1 MKLMQKIDKKIA
13 SVDHKIEII
22 SPLKIDLISRTFLCN
37 FNDIK
42 SVVRVDFDLPNWLKK
57 QRASEFQILNFLKTK
72 TQNQKIL
79 YQDLDRGILIR
90 EFHEGK
96 EIPYSDIRRKENL
109 ISLGKEIKKVHEIK
123 IDNVA
128 INNFKIAIED
138 YRAILK
144 NKIKDDWY
152 LDHGF
157 KIFDSISYSYES
169 LIFSHNDLN
178 PENILWNKKYF
189 FIDWEYASANSPY
202 FDLASI
208 VSSYNLNDKEIDYLL
223 NGYNKEFQLE
233 KEKLKIWTK
242 FIYFLDYIW
251 RVCLIETTK
260 HNEITLNLGILR
272 KNLDNIR

>member
-1 MKLMQKIDKKIA
+1 MQKIDKKIA

-22 SPLKIDLISRTFLCN
+22 SSLKIDLISQIFLCN

-42 SVVRVDFDLPNWLKK
+42 SVIRIDFDIPNWLKK

-72 TQNQKIL
+72 IQNQKIL
-79 YQDLDRGILIR
+79 YHDLDRGILIR

-96 EIPYSDIRRKENL
+96 EIPYSDIRGKENL

-123 IDNVA
+123 IDNIA
-128 INNFKIAIED
+128 INNFENVIEN
-138 YRAILK
+138 YRDIHK
-144 NKIKDDWY
+144 NKIKKNWY
-152 LDHGF
+152 LNHGF
-157 KIFDSISYSYES
+157 KIFDSLSCKKKQKV
-169 LIFSHNDLN
+169 FSHNDLN
-178 PENILWNKKYF
+178 HQNILFNKNI

-208 VSSYNLNDKEIDYLL
+208 VSSYNLNDKEIGYLL
-223 NGYNKEFQLE
+223 NGYKKDFQLE
-233 KEKLKIWTK
+233 AEKLEIWTK

-251 RVCLIETTK
+251 RACLIETSK
-260 HNEITLNLGILR
+260 HNETTINLESSR

>member
-1 MKLMQKIDKKIA
+1 MQKIDKKIA

-22 SPLKIDLISRTFLCN
+22 SSLKIDLISQIFLCN

-42 SVVRVDFDLPNWLKK
+42 SVIRVDFDIPNWLKK

-96 EIPYSDIRRKENL
+96 EISYSDIRRKENL

-128 INNFKIAIED
+128 INSFENAIEN
-138 YRAILK
+138 YRDTLK
-144 NKIKDDWY
+144 YKIKNSWY
-152 LDHGF
+152 LNQGF
-157 KIFDSISYSYES
+157 KIFDSLSYRKEQI
-169 LIFSHNDLN
+169 IFSHNDLN
-178 PENILWNKKYF
+178 RENILFNKKYF

-208 VSSYNLNDKEIDYLL
+208 ISSYDFNDEEIGYLFD
-223 NGYNKEFQLE
+223 GYNKNFIFDQ
-233 KEKLKIWTK
+233 EKLKNWVK
-242 FIYFLDYIW
+242 FTYFLDYIW
-251 RVCLIETTK
+251 RQCLVETTK
-260 HNEITLNLGILR
+260 HDEKSLR
-272 KNLDNIR
+272 IMDLERNLDIFK

>member
-22 SPLKIDLISRTFLCN
+22 SPLKIDLISQIFLCN
-37 FNDIK
+37 FNGIK
-42 SVVRVDFDLPNWLKK
+42 SVIRIDFDLPNWLKK

-96 EIPYSDIRRKENL
+96 EISYSDIRRKENL

-128 INNFKIAIED
+128 INNFENAIEN
-138 YRAILK
+138 YRDTLK
-144 NKIKDDWY
+144 NKIKNNWY
-152 LDHGF
+152 LNQGF
-157 KIFDSISYSYES
+157 KIFDSLSYRKEQI
-169 LIFSHNDLN
+169 IFSHNDLN
-178 PENILWNKKYF
+178 RENILFNKKYF

-208 VSSYNLNDKEIDYLL
+208 ISSYDFNDEEIGYLFD
-223 NGYNKEFQLE
+223 GYNKNFIFDQ
-233 KEKLKIWTK
+233 EKLKNWVK
-242 FIYFLDYIW
+242 FTYFLDYIW
-251 RVCLIETTK
+251 RQCLVETTK
-260 HNEITLNLGILR
+260 HDEKSLR
-272 KNLDNIR
+272 IIDLERNLDIFK

>member
-1 MKLMQKIDKKIA
+1 MQKIDKKIA

-22 SPLKIDLISRTFLCN
+22 SPLKIDLISQIFLCN

-79 YQDLDRGILIR
+79 YQDLDRGILVR

-96 EIPYSDIRRKENL
+96 EISYSDIRRKENL

-128 INNFKIAIED
+128 INNFENAIEN
-138 YRAILK
+138 YRDTLK
-144 NKIKDDWY
+144 NKIKNNWY
-152 LDHGF
+152 LNQGF
-157 KIFDSISYSYES
+157 KIFDSLSCRKEQI
-169 LIFSHNDLN
+169 IFSHNDLN
-178 PENILWNKKYF
+178 RENILFNKKYF

-208 VSSYNLNDKEIDYLL
+208 ISSYDFNDEEIGYLFD
-223 NGYNKEFQLE
+223 GYNKNFIFDL
-233 KEKLKIWTK
+233 EKLKNWVK
-242 FIYFLDYIW
+242 FTYFLDYIW
-251 RVCLIETTK
+251 RQCLVETTK
-260 HNEITLNLGILR
+260 HDEKSLGIMDLER
-272 KNLDNIR
+272 NLDIFK

>member
-1 MKLMQKIDKKIA
+1 MQKIDKKIA

-22 SPLKIDLISRTFLCN
+22 SPLKIDLISQIFLCN

-42 SVVRVDFDLPNWLKK
+42 SVIRVDFDLPNWLKK

-79 YQDLDRGILIR
+79 YNDFDRGILIR

-96 EIPYSDIRRKENL
+96 EISYSDIRRKENL

-128 INNFKIAIED
+128 INNFGNAIEN
-138 YRAILK
+138 YRDILQ
-144 NKIKDDWY
+144 NKIKNNCY
-152 LDHGF
+152 LNQGF
-157 KIFDSISYSYES
+157 KIFDSLSCEKEQI
-169 LIFSHNDLN
+169 IFSHNDLN
-178 PENILWNKKYF
+178 RQNILFNKKYF

-208 VSSYNLNDKEIDYLL
+208 ISSYDLNDKETDYLL
-223 NGYNKEFQLE
+223 CGYSKNFLLDQ
-233 KEKLKIWTK
+233 EKLKNWVK
-242 FIYFLDYIW
+242 FTFFLDYIW
-251 RVCLIETTK
+251 RQCLIETSEHDEK
-260 HNEITLNLGILR
+260 TLSIKSLER
-272 KNLDNIR
+272 NLDIFK

>member
-1 MKLMQKIDKKIA
+1 MQKIDKKIA

-22 SPLKIDLISRTFLCN
+22 SPLKIDLISQIFLCN

-96 EIPYSDIRRKENL
+96 EISYSDIRRKENL

-128 INNFKIAIED
+128 INNFENAIEN
-138 YRAILK
+138 YRDTLK
-144 NKIKDDWY
+144 NKIKNNWY
-152 LDHGF
+152 LNQGF
-157 KIFDSISYSYES
+157 KIFDSLSCRKEQI
-169 LIFSHNDLN
+169 IFSHNDLSR
-178 PENILWNKKYF
+178 ENILFNKKYF

-208 VSSYNLNDKEIDYLL
+208 ISSYDFNDEEIGYLFD
-223 NGYNKEFQLE
+223 GYNKNFIFDL
-233 KEKLKIWTK
+233 EKLKNWVK
-242 FIYFLDYIW
+242 FTYFLDYIW
-251 RVCLIETTK
+251 RQCLVETTK
-260 HNEITLNLGILR
+260 HDEKSLR
-272 KNLDNIR
+272 VMDLERNLDIFK